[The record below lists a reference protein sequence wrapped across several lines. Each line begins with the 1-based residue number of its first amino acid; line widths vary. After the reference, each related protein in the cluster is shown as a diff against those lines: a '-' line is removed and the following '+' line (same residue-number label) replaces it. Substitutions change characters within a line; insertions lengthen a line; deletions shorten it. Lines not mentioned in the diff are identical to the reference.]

1 MTECVVCMSLL
12 DVREQVSSVYIC
24 RERVA
29 KDGSYTS
36 PGEQR
41 SIAVEWH
48 DHTDGWK
55 GRTGRRKAERT
66 AEREEQIKSWTAL

>member
-1 MTECVVCMSLL
+1 MSLL
-12 DVREQVSSVYIC
+12 DVREQVPSVYMC

-29 KDGSYTS
+29 KGGSYTS

-41 SIAVEWH
+41 IIAVEWH

-55 GRTGRRKAERT
+55 GRAGRRKAERA
-66 AEREEQIKSWTAL
+66 AEREERIKSWTAL